1 MVNSKTKN
9 DISLVKEMMEKSS
22 KFSSLSGL
30 SIIYTGILALIGG
43 VIIYFDLSF
52 SLSEKE
58 ISYSQLINRNGN
70 PDDLY
75 TKVKLL
81 VYIASVILI
90 LSLLL
95 LYVSAKSKAKKEN
108 IDLLTPTFGRTLKSL
123 FIPLFAGG
131 IFSLFLIHHGLY
143 GLVAPATLIFY
154 GLGLINASKHSYDE
168 LEKLGYLELLLG
180 ITASYFMGTGLI
192 FWMIGFGLGHIFF
205 GLYLY
210 FKYDKVK

>member
-1 MVNSKTKN
+1 MVNSKTKD

-58 ISYSQLINRNGN
+58 ISYSQLINRNAN

-95 LYVSAKSKAKKEN
+95 LYVSAKSKAKKEQVN
-108 IDLLTPTFGRTLKSL
+108 LFTSSFARTLKSL
-123 FIPLFAGG
+123 FVPLFSGG

-168 LEKLGYLELLLG
+168 LEKLGYVELFLG
-180 ITASYFMGTGLI
+180 ISASYFMGTGLI
-192 FWMIGFGLGHIFF
+192 FWVIGFGFGHVLF
-205 GLYLY
+205 GIYLH
-210 FKYDKVK
+210 FKYDRL

>member
-58 ISYSQLINRNGN
+58 ISYSQLINRNAN

-108 IDLLTPTFGRTLKSL
+108 IDLFTPTFGRTLKSL
-123 FIPLFAGG
+123 FIPLFVGG

-205 GLYLY
+205 GAYLYL
-210 FKYDKVK
+210 KYDTLR